1 VGDTADNP
9 VRSTARTFLRG
20 LLQLVYPAR
29 CWVCGMPMT
38 ADVTPLVCA
47 GCTHALTHDPHPT
60 CPRCSSSVGPHAALA
75 NGCPACRGE
84 SFAFDQA
91 FRMAPYEGLL
101 RETVLR
107 LKRSGGEDLAEVIGR
122 LWAAHTA
129 PRLRPLG
136 IDVIVPIPMHW
147 LRRWRRGFNQSE
159 VLARCLAD
167 ALGVPCRPG
176 WLRTAKRVAE
186 QKHQPSASARRANVR
201 GAFAAR
207 AHANMRGKIVL
218 LVDDVLTT
226 GATANEAARALRPY
240 RAAGIIV
247 AVLAHGN

>member
-1 VGDTADNP
+1 
-9 VRSTARTFLRG
+9 
-20 LLQLVYPAR
+20 
-29 CWVCGMPMT
+29 MPMT

-47 GCTHALTHDPHPT
+47 ACTHALTHDPHPT
-60 CPRCSSSVGPHAALA
+60 CPRCSSSVGPHAVVA
-75 NGCPACRGE
+75 NGCPECRGA
-84 SFAFDQA
+84 SFAFDRA
-91 FRMAPYEGLL
+91 FRMAPYDGLL

-107 LKRSGGEDLAEVIGR
+107 LKQSGGEDLAEVVGR

-129 PRLRPLG
+129 PRLQSLG

-147 LRRWRRGFNQSE
+147 WRRWQRGFNQSE

-176 WLRTAKRVAE
+176 WLRVARRVAQ
-186 QKHQPSASARRANVR
+186 QKHQPSAAARRANVR

-207 AHANMRGKIVL
+207 RDADLRGKTIL

-226 GATANEAARALRPY
+226 GATAAEAARALQPHGP
-240 RAAGIIV
+240 AGIVV
-247 AVLAHGN
+247 AVLAHGK